1 MGTDPRASS
10 LGSSRY
16 KIAGT
21 DEDRFDITPVDT
33 LAGGVGVEDGGAAE
47 GGVINVEMGILL
59 GGGCPFRLVRV
70 AVHAQERDALILAV
84 GHGFA
89 QFRAGPHGPED
100 QLVALLDELL
110 QNANGVGII
119 HADFR
124 IHM

>member
-21 DEDRFDITPVDT
+21 DEDGFDITPVDT

-47 GGVINVEMGILL
+47 GRVVNVEMGVLL
-59 GGGCPFRLVRV
+59 GGGCPLRLVRV
-70 AVHAQERDALILAV
+70 AVHAQEKDALFRAV
-84 GHGFA
+84 GHGFIE
-89 QFRAGPHGPED
+89 GVPGTHGPKD
-100 QLVALLDELL
+100 QLVALFDELL
-110 QNANGVGII
+110 QNTDGVGII